1 MTNFNNP
8 SNIPSNNTYSV
19 VSATL
24 ENPFVTNKV
33 DYGNFTSADP
43 VLREILPKNVNINL
57 GITSPGFVD
66 DEGVC
71 TGLGFINNNP
81 SYDKMPFSVC
91 LDKYNTQYAI
101 PESVFDNLMHNL
113 PYTFDRL
120 SKEEKKKYLSQFKKF
135 IEKEEKSNGSI
146 IDKVK
151 NSSGPIIKKENYVN
165 MTSSKKSN
173 QSDSFMW
180 LIAIIIIAVI
190 LIIICMYCFK

>member
-81 SYDKMPFSVC
+81 SYDKMPFSAC

-135 IEKEEKSNGSI
+135 IEKEEKS
-146 IDKVK
+146 
-151 NSSGPIIKKENYVN
+151 SGPIMKKENYVN
-165 MTSSKKSN
+165 MTSSKKGHPHPSKKSN

-190 LIIICMYCFK
+190 LIMISMYCFKQ